1 MDSTAIQTITFT
13 LRDLL
18 WFSSLLVSLALAFG
32 KLRQEI
38 RHLDDTKAERKELD
52 KLSQEIRLMIAEV
65 RMDIT
70 RLGETVRYYRGSANE
85 EKKISD

>member
-1 MDSTAIQTITFT
+1 MEAATIQTLTFT

-18 WFSSLLVSLALAFG
+18 WFSSLIVSIALAYG

-52 KLSQEIRLMIAEV
+52 KLSQEIRSMISEV

-70 RLGETVRYYRGSANE
+70 RLGETVRYYRGHGNE
-85 EKKISD
+85 EKKVND